1 MKNLLFVFVL
11 AILFSCQ
18 SSNHKTEKGKQDS
31 TSVASA
37 KTDACTWLK
46 QNVET
51 FFNSDDQ
58 SIMETMTTD
67 DYFDYKMDAINLDLD
82 VDGSLTEDEFKKKWS
97 SKFNTD
103 YAGKGVGFL
112 ISAQDWGSIQVSTC
126 DVIHEDAN
134 SITLKSI
141 ISDCEFQTDYHR
153 EITLLKEKN
162 SFKIKDVKEF
172 D

>member
-1 MKNLLFVFVL
+1 M
-11 AILFSCQ
+11 ATLFSCQ
-18 SSNHKTEKGKQDS
+18 SSSQKTENVQKDS
-31 TSVASA
+31 ASSASV
-37 KTDACTWLK
+37 KTDACAWLK
-46 QNVET
+46 KNVDSL
-51 FFNSDDQ
+51 FNSDDQ
-58 SIMETMTTD
+58 SIIETMTTA
-67 DYFDYKMDAINLDLD
+67 DYFEYKMDAINLDLD
-82 VDGSLTEDEFKKKWS
+82 VDGSLSEDEFKKKWS

-103 YAGKGVGFL
+103 YAGKGAGFL

-141 ISDCEFQTDYHR
+141 ISDCDFQTDYHR
-153 EITLLKEKN
+153 EITLLKVNN

>member
-1 MKNLLFVFVL
+1 MKNLLFVFIL
-11 AILFSCQ
+11 ATLFSCQ
-18 SSNHKTEKGKQDS
+18 QSSHKTEKVHQDS
-31 TSVASA
+31 TSATTA
-37 KTDACTWLK
+37 KTDACNWMK
-46 QNVET
+46 KNVEGY
-51 FFNSDDQ
+51 FNSDDQ
-58 SIMETMTTD
+58 SIMETMTTA

-82 VDGSLTEDEFKKKWS
+82 VDGSLSEDEFKKKWS

-126 DVIHEDAN
+126 DVIHEDAS

-153 EITLLKEKN
+153 EITLLKENN

>member
-1 MKNLLFVFVL
+1 MKNLLFVFIL
-11 AILFSCQ
+11 ATLFSCQ
-18 SSNHKTEKGKQDS
+18 SSSQKTENVQKDS
-31 TSVASA
+31 ASSTSA

-46 QNVET
+46 KNVEA

-58 SIMETMTTD
+58 STMETMTTA
-67 DYFDYKMDAINLDLD
+67 DYFDYKMDAINLDLN
-82 VDGSLTEDEFKKKWS
+82 VDGSLSEDEFKKKWS

-126 DVIHEDAN
+126 DVIHEDEN

-141 ISDCEFQTDYHR
+141 ISDCDFQTDYHR
-153 EITLLKEKN
+153 EITLLKENN
-162 SFKIKDVKEF
+162 SFKIKDVKEY

>member
-1 MKNLLFVFVL
+1 MKNLLFIFIL
-11 AILFSCQ
+11 AILCSCQ
-18 SSNHKTEKGKQDS
+18 SNSNKTVKVKQDS
-31 TSVASA
+31 IKVASV
-37 KTDACTWLK
+37 KSDACTWLK
-46 QNVET
+46 QNVEA

-58 SIMETMTTD
+58 SIMETMTTA

-103 YAGKGVGFL
+103 YSGKGVGFL

-126 DVIHEDAN
+126 DVIHEDVN

-153 EITLLKEKN
+153 EITLLKENN